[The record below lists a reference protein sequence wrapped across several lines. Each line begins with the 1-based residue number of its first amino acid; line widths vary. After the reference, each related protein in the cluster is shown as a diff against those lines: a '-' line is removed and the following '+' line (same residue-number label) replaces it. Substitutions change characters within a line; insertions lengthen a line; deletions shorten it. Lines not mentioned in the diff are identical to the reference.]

1 MTMVNRTESTPSY
14 TLQQVA
20 NTFRLAGWVTFWA
33 QVVLAVVAS
42 VTLLFSGV
50 FSSLNTA
57 RPAVGTGF
65 GLLFAVIGLGLLAG
79 GIFFAYRYARLSRQL
94 RLNDATTRPKK
105 SDTIKTLQIGLTLN
119 LVGMLLTLIGALA
132 VVGGLALKA
141 SRTPASGI
149 PFANTTGDWI
159 ITNLDILTVQ
169 ALFIVLLA
177 LYIGIISPLI
187 LLSRISRNK
196 GE

>member
-1 MTMVNRTESTPSY
+1 MTMVNRTESTSSY

-42 VTLLFSGV
+42 VTLLFV
-50 FSSLNTA
+50 FLSLNTT

-65 GLLFAVIGLGLLAG
+65 GLLFSVIGVGLLAG
-79 GIFFAYRYARLSRQL
+79 GIFFAYRYTRLSRQL
-94 RLNDATTRPKK
+94 RLSDATTRPKK
-105 SDTIKTLQIGLTLN
+105 SDTIRTLQVGLMFN
-119 LVGMLLTLIGALA
+119 LIGMLLTFVGAFA
-132 VVGGLALKA
+132 ITGGLALK
-141 SRTPASGI
+141 SFRTSASGI
-149 PFANTTGDWI
+149 QVANTTDWI
-159 ITNLDILTVQ
+159 TSIDILTVQ
-169 ALFIVLLA
+169 ALFIILLA
-177 LYIGIISPLI
+177 LYAGIVCSLT